1 MDVRRLAMVAGYG
14 IRALAQM
21 VRDQVFDYTI
31 PVLKLAHLGNGSY
44 LDSRCSIRFPENIS
58 IGDSVTVGPYVR
70 IWGSPNAKLILQD
83 DVAIG
88 PGVSIFTSSRGLK
101 DVVIPIMEQPWTE
114 ADVTIG
120 KGAALFAN
128 VVVLCGVNVG
138 EGAVIGAGSIVTADV
153 PPYAVMAGAP
163 ARMIRSR
170 K

>member
-21 VRDQVFDYTI
+21 VRDQVFDFTI
-31 PVLKLAHLGNGSY
+31 PVLRLAHVGAGAY
-44 LDSRCSIRFPENIS
+44 LDSRCSIRSPENIS
-58 IGDSVTVGPYVR
+58 VGDSVSVGPYVR
-70 IWGSPNAKLILQD
+70 LWASPNAKLVVHD
-83 DVAIG
+83 EVMIG
-88 PGVSIFTSSRGLK
+88 PGASIFTSLRGLK
-101 DVVIPIMEQPWTE
+101 DLDTPIMKQPWTE

-128 VVVLCGVNVG
+128 VVVLCGVTIG
-138 EGAVIGAGSIVTADV
+138 EGAVIGAGSIVTDHVA
-153 PPYAVMAGAP
+153 PFAVMAGAP